1 MEGYTQLEDEFGDV
15 VGKARRGQERT
26 VEELAAAAGI
36 GAGDL
41 ERIEAYEWIPEAP
54 VVDRLAAALSLHA
67 GKLRLS
73 AEASCFPAHPW
84 GTGGNALDV
93 RMLILGDDFLM
104 NGYVVTCRR
113 TGEAAI
119 VDPGFQG
126 DRLLSAAREAG
137 ARVGQV
143 WLTHGHGDHVGDL
156 PLVLDAT
163 GAGAA
168 IGDED
173 LPLTGGLAGR
183 IEERLTPGGRV
194 DLGEQRFTIAATPG
208 HTPGGVSLIHDEAA
222 FVGDALFAGS
232 LGGTRRRADYDRQ
245 RRAVAAELLSLPP
258 ATTLY
263 PGHGPATTVGEERR
277 TNPFFD

>member
-1 MEGYTQLEDEFGDV
+1 MERYTQLEDEFGDV

-41 ERIEAYEWIPEAP
+41 ERIEAYESTPDAP

-73 AEASCFPAHPW
+73 AEGGYFPSHPW
-84 GTGGNALDV
+84 GTEGNDLDV
-93 RMLILGDDFLM
+93 RMLILGEGFLM

-113 TGEAAI
+113 SGEAAVI
-119 VDPGFQG
+119 DPGFQG
-126 DRLLSAAREAG
+126 DRLLAAAREAG

-156 PLVLDAT
+156 PLVLEAT

-168 IGDED
+168 IGPDD
-173 LPLTGGLAGR
+173 LALTGGLAGR
-183 IEERLTPGGRV
+183 IEGRLTPGGRV
-194 DLGEQRFTIAATPG
+194 DLGEQSFTVAGTPG
-208 HTPGGVSLIHDEAA
+208 HTPGGVSLIHPEAA

-232 LGGTRRRADYDRQ
+232 LGGTRRREDYDRQ
-245 RRAVAAELLSLPP
+245 RRAVADELLSLPP

-277 TNPFFD
+277 SNPFFD

>member
-1 MEGYTQLEDEFGDV
+1 MAGYTHLEDEFGDV
-15 VGKARRGQERT
+15 VAKARRGQQRT
-26 VEELAAAAGI
+26 VEEVAGSAGI
-36 GAGDL
+36 AAGDL
-41 ERIEAYEWIPEAP
+41 ERIESYEWIPDARI
-54 VVDRLAAALSLHA
+54 VDGLARALSLHA
-67 GKLRLS
+67 GKLRHG
-73 AEASCFPAHPW
+73 AEAAYFPAHP
-84 GTGGNALDV
+84 GGVERAALDV

-126 DRLLSAAREAG
+126 DRLLAAARESG

-163 GAGAA
+163 GAAAA
-168 IGDED
+168 IGPGD
-173 LPLTGGLAGR
+173 LALIGDLAGR
-183 IEERLTPGGRV
+183 VERRLVPGSR
-194 DLGEQRFTIAATPG
+194 LGIGELSFTVADTPG
-208 HTPGGVSLIHDEAA
+208 HTPGGVSLIHEEIA

-232 LGGTRRRADYDRQ
+232 LGGTRRRSDYDRQ
-245 RRAVAAELLSLPP
+245 RRAVETGLLSLPP
-258 ATTLY
+258 ETTLY

-277 TNPFFD
+277 SNPFFD

>member
-1 MEGYTQLEDEFGDV
+1 MDGYTHLEDEFGDV

-26 VEELAAAAGI
+26 VEEVAGRAGI
-36 GAGDL
+36 AAGDL
-41 ERIEAYEWIPEAP
+41 ERIEACEWTPEAGI
-54 VVDRLAAALSLHA
+54 VEELAMALSLDA
-67 GKLRLS
+67 GKLRRS
-73 AEASCFPAHPW
+73 AEASWFPAHPW
-84 GTGGNALDV
+84 GVQGTALDV

-126 DRLLSAAREAG
+126 QRLLEAARESG

-163 GAGAA
+163 GAGSA
-168 IGDED
+168 IGPED
-173 LPLTGGLAGR
+173 LALTGGLAGR
-183 IEERLTPGGRV
+183 IEGRLESGDRLGLGG
-194 DLGEQRFTIAATPG
+194 QSFTVARTPG
-208 HTPGGVSLIHDEAA
+208 HTPGGVSLIHGEIA

-232 LGGTRRRADYDRQ
+232 LGGTRRRPDYDRQ
-245 RRAVAAELLSLPP
+245 RRAVETGLLSLPP
-258 ATTLY
+258 ETTLY

-277 TNPFFD
+277 NNPFFG

>member
-36 GAGDL
+36 GPEDL
-41 ERIEAYEWIPEAP
+41 ERIEACERVSDAAI
-54 VVDRLAAALSLHA
+54 VDGLAAALSLHA

-73 AEASCFPAHPW
+73 AEAAWFPARPW
-84 GTGGNALDV
+84 GAEGSALDV
-93 RMLILGDDFLM
+93 SMLILGDDFLM

-126 DRLLSAAREAG
+126 GRLLAAARDSG

-168 IGDED
+168 IGEED

-183 IEERLTPGGRV
+183 IEGRLTPGGRL
-194 DLGEQRFTIAATPG
+194 DLGEQSFTIAATPG

-263 PGHGPATTVGEERR
+263 PGHGPATTVDEERR
-277 TNPFFD
+277 SNPFYD

>member
-1 MEGYTQLEDEFGDV
+1 MDGYTHLEDEFGDV

-26 VEELAAAAGI
+26 VEEVAERAGI
-36 GAGDL
+36 AAGDL
-41 ERIEAYEWIPEAP
+41 ERIEAYQWIPGGGIVEGLAE
-54 VVDRLAAALSLHA
+54 VLCLHGGRLRA
-67 GKLRLS
+67 S
-73 AEASCFPAHPW
+73 AEAAYFPANPL
-84 GTGGNALDV
+84 GVPGEALDV

-126 DRLLSAAREAG
+126 DRLLEAAAESG
-137 ARVGQV
+137 ARVRQV

-168 IGDED
+168 IGAED
-173 LPLTGGLAGR
+173 LGLTGGLAAR
-183 IEERLTPGGRV
+183 IEGRLQPGGRIA
-194 DLGEQRFTIAATPG
+194 LGEQSFRVAATPG
-208 HTPGGVSLIHDEAA
+208 HTPGGVSLIHEEAA

-232 LGGTRRRADYDRQ
+232 LGGTRRRADYDGQ
-245 RRAVAAELLSLPP
+245 RRAVEGELLSLPP
-258 ATTLY
+258 GTTLY
-263 PGHGPATTVGEERR
+263 PGHGPATTVEEERR
-277 TNPFFD
+277 NNPFFD